1 VGGVDSDF
9 CPGETDAGRWTG
21 YVPLFRWD
29 RALPLTT
36 PSVEVSLHSLCVAR
50 IRLASGASSV
60 TSFNRWQ
67 QPGLWPGKRSIV
79 MVEVTRE
86 IGARMTKKRRC
97 YVSSLPRTRHASPH
111 TVRFRWRIE
120 NNLRWCCEVAF
131 GEGQRRVRVD
141 NAAQNFDL
149 PRRIVM
155 SAAAPGQHH

>member
-1 VGGVDSDF
+1 MGGVDSDF

-29 RALPLTT
+29 RAFPLTT

-67 QPGLWPGKRSIV
+67 QPGLWPGMRSIV

-97 YVSSLPRTRHASPH
+97 YVSSLPRTRHASPIRCAPAGALK
-111 TVRFRWRIE
+111 TTCAGVVMWPLAKASAGCAWIT
-120 NNLRWCCEVAF
+120 
-131 GEGQRRVRVD
+131 
-141 NAAQNFDL
+141 
-149 PRRIVM
+149 PRRT
-155 SAAAPGQHH
+155 STSPDASS